1 MKYDNPTIIL
11 LVVFFFTIE
20 LRIWLM
26 VKDHL
31 MKDVRVENII
41 KDQNSNSKF
50 VKIIHK
56 KKSRVI
62 EKHLLISWRLIS
74 KNRLFWSHDLV
85 GKVFKYSAKGWKWK
99 KNEKKKDFCRL
110 LEHWREKCRLKGQLN
125 SITVLPDVLSI
136 LKKERNPIFVSRLA
150 SVDDLHDLKDN

>member
-31 MKDVRVENII
+31 MKDVRVETII

-62 EKHLLISWRLIS
+62 EKHLLIS
-74 KNRLFWSHDLV
+74 
-85 GKVFKYSAKGWKWK
+85 
-99 KNEKKKDFCRL
+99 
-110 LEHWREKCRLKGQLN
+110 
-125 SITVLPDVLSI
+125 
-136 LKKERNPIFVSRLA
+136 
-150 SVDDLHDLKDN
+150 

>member
-62 EKHLLISWRLIS
+62 EKHLLIS
-74 KNRLFWSHDLV
+74 
-85 GKVFKYSAKGWKWK
+85 
-99 KNEKKKDFCRL
+99 
-110 LEHWREKCRLKGQLN
+110 
-125 SITVLPDVLSI
+125 
-136 LKKERNPIFVSRLA
+136 
-150 SVDDLHDLKDN
+150 